1 MIDFINPK
9 SVQIASEKIEKA
21 VKLKK
26 ALQLCLN
33 GRVCPVCTEDLEVII
48 DDNRNSTYHCT
59 SKLCRFTWP
68 EPKKRF
74 MFRTCEDKNT

>member
-1 MIDFINPK
+1 MIDFVNQE
-9 SVQIASEKIEKA
+9 SVDIASKRIEKA
-21 VKLKK
+21 VRLKE

-33 GRVCPVCTEDLEVII
+33 GRVCPICAEDLEVTI

-68 EPKKRF
+68 
-74 MFRTCEDKNT
+74 